1 MSAQK
6 KKPLFLRILL
16 GIVAVLLVLLVVA
29 VVFLGHTV
37 KTSVNTVAPLVLGV
51 PVHVEKVHASPLRGR
66 ITMHDFTV
74 GNPEGF
80 KTDSLV
86 EFDTLVFDIDVPS
99 CFSDTVRIEEI
110 TVEGF
115 ALTMEQ
121 GLRYNN
127 LLTFLSNLKGAD
139 EKEKEEKEEAKE
151 EEKEPAGGKSA
162 KKVVIDSVD
171 ITGSRFKFALTAM
184 MGASVPIPLPPIH
197 LQDIGK
203 DPETGAAEGT
213 SPRDAVIAVFSGI
226 ADAATSAVSGSADA
240 ISSGLGVGVDAI
252 SGLGGAIG
260 DAASATTET
269 LGNAASATGEA
280 LGNAASATGETL
292 GNAASATTEALGN
305 AASATGET
313 IGNAATAVGGA
324 LGNAASAIGGLF
336 GSGDNE

>member
-1 MSAQK
+1 MSAQPK
-6 KKPLFLRILL
+6 KKNLFLRILL
-16 GIVAVLLVLLVVA
+16 GIVAVLLILLVVA

-51 PVHVEKVHASPLRGR
+51 PVHVEKVHASPFRGR

-127 LLTFLSNLKGAD
+127 LLAFLSNLKGAD
-139 EKEKEEKEEAKE
+139 EKEKEEEAKE
-151 EEKEPAGGKSA
+151 EEKEPAGGKPA

-171 ITGSRFKFALTAM
+171 ITGTRFKFALTAM
-184 MGASVPIPLPPIH
+184 MGAAVPIPLPPIH

-203 DPETGAAEGT
+203 DPETGEAEGT

-226 ADAATSAVSGSADA
+226 ASAASTAVSGSTDA
-240 ISSGLGVGVDAI
+240 ISSGLGVGADAL
-252 SGLGGAIG
+252 SGLGSALGS
-260 DAASATTET
+260 AASATTEK
-269 LGNAASATGEA
+269 
-280 LGNAASATGETL
+280 L
-292 GNAASATTEALGN
+292 GNAASATTDAIGN
-305 AASATGET
+305 AASATT
-313 IGNAATAVGGA
+313 DAIGNAASATTEKLGDAASTVGGA
-324 LGNAASAIGGLF
+324 IGNAASAIGGLF
-336 GSGDNE
+336 GSGGDE